1 MKTITLLRENIRKH
15 KGNFV
20 GVFILMFII
29 VVSTSAVLTIWDN
42 SRSYVRSEMDRV
54 EFGDLIY
61 WMNQNDSEI
70 DRIKAELEDIE
81 GVRKVVM
88 KDNIVFMARVN
99 GYEPNSTYFAY
110 EYDGSDKD
118 FKVFDGNSTE
128 YCKSTQLLDKGQIY
142 VPVSMK
148 NICDAKIGD
157 NFEIKGAGKYT
168 IKGFFEDPTAGSA
181 SMGMKN
187 ILVSNADFQQ
197 LRKGGQQDYKYAC
210 MLNVYTEK
218 GSSVAVVQKNI
229 AEKINLKQYL
239 IFSYYSSSIE
249 GFMLLNQNIFMAILL
264 GFVLILLIISI
275 IVIGHSISTG
285 IEQSYTDLGILKSIG
300 FTKADLMWV
309 MTLQYLLP
317 ILLALIIGL
326 AVSPLLI
333 AVINT
338 IIMPATGVFFPAT
351 VSVQT
356 VFTALTAMLL
366 ILIFFILANV
376 NKIGRISPIKAIRG
390 GKSDVFF
397 NSRIHFQLHGKGLQ
411 FWLALRQITSGI
423 RRYLGACVI
432 TMLLMFFI
440 SFTSRLFGWLGPN
453 GEGLMKAAGA
463 ASVNDKIYDMGVF
476 YNDKEIQDEVEQDIR
491 KYSPIEAQ
499 YTSKVRGVQIDGVDV
514 IANVISNT
522 EYLNM
527 LKGRYCKYDNEIVI
541 TEIMADVLKTDIGDT
556 IELAVDN
563 KRAEYII
570 TGINQCANDLGQNI
584 SMSMEAYDRIGND
597 NEHMYNYVLENQS
610 QKEKVIDF
618 LMDKYDDKI
627 VIDDNSWSGIDAIV
641 SASRTLSILVY
652 IICGIFILVVVSM
665 TGGKLLFREKQDL
678 GIYKALGF
686 NSGALR
692 VSFAF
697 RFLLVAIIGSILG
710 CGLSIFITDP
720 LAGKLFKFAGVGYFQ
735 SEVNG
740 IMMLAEMT
748 IVVGIFFV
756 FSYFIAGKI
765 KKTNPNILI
774 QV

>member
-1 MKTITLLRENIRKH
+1 MKTITLLRENIKKH

-29 VVSTSAVLTIWDN
+29 VVSSSAVLTIWDN
-42 SRSYVRSEMDRV
+42 SRSYIRSQMDRV

-61 WMNQNDSEI
+61 WMNKNDSET
-70 DRIKAELEDIE
+70 DGIKAKLEEIQGIE
-81 GVRKVVM
+81 KVV
-88 KDNIVFMARVN
+88 KKNNIIFLARVN
-99 GYEPNSTYFAY
+99 GYEPNTTYFAY

-118 FKVFDGNSTE
+118 FKIFDGNSTE
-128 YCKSTQLLDKGQIY
+128 YYKSTQLLDKGQIY
-142 VPVSMK
+142 VPVTMK

-157 NFEIKGAGKYT
+157 SFEIKGAGEYT

-187 ILVSNADFQQ
+187 ILVSEEDFKE
-197 LRKGGQQDYKYAC
+197 LSKGENKEYTYAC
-210 MLNVYTEK
+210 MLNIFMKE
-218 GSSVAVVQKNI
+218 GSSVAEVQKNI
-229 AEKINLKQYL
+229 TEEINLKRYL
-239 IFSYYSSSIE
+239 VFSYYASSIE

-285 IEQSYTDLGILKSIG
+285 IEQSYTDLGILKALG
-300 FTKADLMWV
+300 YTKANLMWV
-309 MTLQYLLP
+309 MALQYLVP
-317 ILLALIIGL
+317 ILSALVIGL

-333 AVINT
+333 AGINT
-338 IIMPATGVFFPAT
+338 IILPATGVFFPAT
-351 VSVQT
+351 ISVQT
-356 VFTALTAMLL
+356 VFTALTLMLL
-366 ILIFFILANV
+366 ILIIFIMANV
-376 NKIGRISPIKAIRG
+376 NKIGRITPIKAIRG

-411 FWLALRQITSGI
+411 FWLALRQITSGMK
-423 RRYLGACVI
+423 RYIGACVI

-440 SFTSRLFGWLGPN
+440 AFTSRLFGWLGAN
-453 GEGLMKAAGA
+453 GEGLMKAAGV
-463 ASVNDKIYDMGVF
+463 ASVNDKIYDLGVY

-491 KYSPIEAQ
+491 KYSPIEVW
-499 YTSKVRGVQIDGVDV
+499 YTSKVRGVQINGVEI
-514 IANVISNT
+514 IANAISNT

-541 TEIMADVLKTDIGDT
+541 TEIMADALKADIGDT

-563 KRAEYII
+563 KKAEYII

-584 SMSMEAYDRIGND
+584 SMSMEAYGRIGND
-597 NEHMYNYVLENQS
+597 DECMYNYVLEDQNR
-610 QKEKVIDF
+610 KEKVIDC
-618 LMDKYDDKI
+618 LKEKYDEKI

-641 SASRTLSILVY
+641 SASKALSILVY
-652 IICGIFILVVVSM
+652 IICGIFIFVVVSM

-686 NSGALR
+686 NSGVLR
-692 VSFAF
+692 VSFAL

-710 CGLSIFITDP
+710 CGLSIYITDP

-735 SEVNG
+735 SEINV
-740 IMMLAEMT
+740 IMMLAEMGL
-748 IVVGIFFV
+748 VVGIFFV
-756 FSYFIAGKI
+756 FSYLIAGKI